1 MKTKFLALFLLAASS
16 ALAGGRVFVGV
27 GFGGYGYAR
36 PAYVVPPAAYV
47 APGYP
52 YGYPAYPYGYPYAVG
67 PAFYGGY
74 YGGYGYRGY
83 VGRPYVGVRGGYGYG
98 GARGFVG
105 GARGGRR

>member
-27 GFGGYGYAR
+27 GFGGFGYGR

-47 APGYP
+47 APVYP
-52 YGYPAYPYGYPYAVG
+52 YAYPAYP
-67 PAFYGGY
+67 
-74 YGGYGYRGY
+74 YGYRGY

-98 GARGFVG
+98 GARGYVG